1 MNNAVCAIIF
11 NESGQL
17 LATHRRDD
25 NNDWGLPG
33 GKVDPG
39 EPGLTAIIREVIEE
53 TGIETTYSYIRTRP
67 DGIYQVACYFGST
80 PGIKQVTDDHEG
92 LGAWVDPKLVLTG
105 SFGEFNRSLFSA
117 AGLYQ
122 YL

>member
-1 MNNAVCAIIF
+1 MKNAVCAIIF
-11 NESGQL
+11 NNNGQL

-25 NNDWGLPG
+25 VNDWGLPG

-39 EPGLTAIIREVIEE
+39 ELAIDAIRREVIEE
-53 TGIETTYSYIRTRP
+53 TGIETEYTYIRTRP
-67 DGIYQVACYFGST
+67 DGEYEVACYFGST
-80 PGIKQVTDDHEG
+80 PDINQATTEHEG
-92 LGAWVDPKLVLTG
+92 LGAWVDPKMVLSG
-105 SFGEFNRSLFSA
+105 SFGEFNRSLFAA